1 MKHILVFG
9 AILGVFVFLAR
20 GRVFPW
26 PYYYDEADYMFAA
39 SLGWQANW
47 TDHPSASLVDYIRI
61 GLRDGRDSS
70 KRAGLSAESRAT
82 SDVNFYRHWHGPLYF
97 YWLAGLTPLHLDERT
112 TRAASYFIPVAT
124 ALFIYFGS
132 LWLLPPSEGS
142 VAAALSTAFY
152 LWSYTTVF
160 TNEIAPHQL
169 FVLCTIASLL
179 LLMKWRTTGATRFWY
194 GAVVAAACA
203 FCTLEV
209 AFVLVLVMIACAAK
223 RSALTA
229 ALLFLGTV
237 FVLWPAAVVKLSFSK
252 GYLFMTY
259 LALFR
264 RSPWGEIGFLETWRL
279 RLEQSPAEWILL
291 AIAAILYFRF
301 CDSATRRL
309 LAPVVLYGGLM
320 LIVVLRVNSETPRY
334 MLPFLPAF
342 QLAAGF
348 TFASLLKTW
357 KPVPRYAAAS
367 SIGLLLLWNTYGQ
380 TRAHPILP
388 APRLADVLARVR
400 DEKLEGKKLL
410 APQNDVPMIHYY
422 VPGILLSGYLDERER
437 SELLARSDFD
447 AVLYAGYPVD
457 LRRQSPSP
465 AHYFSQR

>member
-1 MKHILVFG
+1 MKHILVLG
-9 AILGVFVFLAR
+9 AILAVFAFLAR
-20 GRVFPW
+20 GQVFPW

-47 TDHPSASLVDYIRI
+47 TDHPSASLVAYIRI
-61 GLRDGRDSS
+61 GLEDGRDSS
-70 KRAGLSAESRAT
+70 KRAGLSAESRAS

-97 YWLAGLTPLHLDERT
+97 YWLAGLRSLHFDERT

-124 ALFIYFGS
+124 ALLIYFGS
-132 LWLLPPSEGS
+132 LWLLPVSEGS

-152 LWSYTTVF
+152 LWSYATVF
-160 TNEIAPHQL
+160 TNEVAPHQL
-169 FVLCTIASLL
+169 FVLCTIAGLL
-179 LLMKWRTTGATRFWY
+179 LLMKWRTTGASRFWY

-209 AFVLVLVMIACAAK
+209 AFVLLMVMIACAPK
-223 RSALTA
+223 RKVLNSALP
-229 ALLFLGTV
+229 FLGTV
-237 FVLWPAAVVKLSFSK
+237 LVLWPSALVRLSFIK
-252 GYLFMTY
+252 AYLFMAY

-264 RSPWGEIGFLETWRL
+264 KSAWGDVGFLETWRL
-279 RLEQSPAEWILL
+279 RFAQSPTEWVLL

-301 CDSATRRL
+301 CDSVTQRL
-309 LAPVVLYGGLM
+309 LAPVALYGGLM
-320 LIVVLRVNSETPRY
+320 LIVLLRVNSETPRY

-348 TFASLLKTW
+348 TFASVLKNW
-357 KPVPRYAAAS
+357 KPVPRYAAAC

-388 APRLADVLARVR
+388 APRLAGVLARVR
-400 DEKLEGKKLL
+400 DAKLEGKKLL

-422 VPGILLSGYLDERER
+422 VPGILLSGYLNERER

-457 LRRQSPSP
+457 LRRQSPGP